1 MSDTLS
7 ELFKVITSR
16 RLGDPAQSYVA
27 SLHQAGLDKILEK
40 VGEESIELILAAKN
54 QRPDDADDRLISE
67 MADLWFHTLVL
78 LAHND
83 LTPEAVLAEL
93 QRRQGTSGIEE
104 KKSRPL
110 TSAEKPMPGPTEL
123 IIILIILLVVFGT
136 KKLKNM
142 GSDLGSAI
150 KGFKNAVSDEDKSD
164 PNETK
169 TEASNAGDADEI
181 SSDVADKEKS

>member
-27 SLHQAGLDKILEK
+27 RLHQAGLDKILEK

-110 TSAEKPMPGPTEL
+110 TSAE
-123 IIILIILLVVFGT
+123 
-136 KKLKNM
+136 
-142 GSDLGSAI
+142 
-150 KGFKNAVSDEDKSD
+150 
-164 PNETK
+164 
-169 TEASNAGDADEI
+169 
-181 SSDVADKEKS
+181 

>member
-7 ELFKVITSR
+7 ELFKVIVSR
-16 RLGDPAQSYVA
+16 RPADPEHSYVA

-54 QRPDDADDRLISE
+54 HGPDDARDRLISE

-83 LTPEAVLAEL
+83 LTPEAVLTEL
-93 QRRQGTSGIEE
+93 QRREGTSGIEE

-110 TSAEKPMPGPTEL
+110 TSAE
-123 IIILIILLVVFGT
+123 
-136 KKLKNM
+136 
-142 GSDLGSAI
+142 
-150 KGFKNAVSDEDKSD
+150 
-164 PNETK
+164 
-169 TEASNAGDADEI
+169 
-181 SSDVADKEKS
+181 

>member
-7 ELFKVITSR
+7 ELFKVIVSR
-16 RLGDPAQSYVA
+16 RLADPEHSYVA

-54 QRPDDADDRLISE
+54 HGPDDARDRLISE

-83 LTPEAVLAEL
+83 LTPEAVLTEL
-93 QRRQGTSGIEE
+93 QSREGTSGIEE

-110 TSAEKPMPGPTEL
+110 TSAE
-123 IIILIILLVVFGT
+123 
-136 KKLKNM
+136 
-142 GSDLGSAI
+142 
-150 KGFKNAVSDEDKSD
+150 
-164 PNETK
+164 
-169 TEASNAGDADEI
+169 
-181 SSDVADKEKS
+181 

>member
-1 MSDTLS
+1 MLGAPTAFIGSIKMGRGERPSLQSKIPRRSTRMSDTLS

-104 KKSRPL
+104 KNL
-110 TSAEKPMPGPTEL
+110 
-123 IIILIILLVVFGT
+123 
-136 KKLKNM
+136 
-142 GSDLGSAI
+142 
-150 KGFKNAVSDEDKSD
+150 D
-164 PNETK
+164 P
-169 TEASNAGDADEI
+169 
-181 SSDVADKEKS
+181 